1 MASREA
7 LAFIND
13 KSANQ
18 SGNGLLSTMTSA
30 IVEADDDAKRKI
42 MMIDIHVDDAEE
54 VLQLY
59 RDCENVYPTY
69 LESGGCKLPDF
80 KEFADKVESEPMLK
94 KLRHLTLSDISTD
107 VDINLYVFVQI
118 CQKLWQTKKLQPAKV
133 REIIIQ
139 IRHGVCFH
147 SPLGGLDNFHNIF
160 NAVVPDEHKERLE
173 TQEYLDGILTTPMNT
188 DMWCNVNFKHVV

>member
-1 MASREA
+1 
-7 LAFIND
+7 
-13 KSANQ
+13 
-18 SGNGLLSTMTSA
+18 MTSA

-59 RDCENVYPTY
+59 RNCEIFYPKYPENV
-69 LESGGCKLPDF
+69 GCKVPDF
-80 KEFADKVESEPMLK
+80 KEFADKVESDPMLK

-107 VDINLYVFVQI
+107 VDMSLYFFVVI
-118 CQKLWQTKKLQPAKV
+118 CQILWDRKKLQPAKV

-147 SPLGGLDNFHNIF
+147 SPLGGLDNFHDTF
-160 NAVVPDEHKERLE
+160 NAVVPEQHKERLE
-173 TQEYLDGILTTPMNT
+173 TQEYLDGILTTLMNT